1 MSDHAATERR
11 ILQIEARW
19 AWFVGALVAL
29 ILVAILYAGIA
40 MQINPPSN
48 REFIDPKTLHLSG
61 EFTEDNLGTSAEQS
75 GQVTVRMITTQFAFV
90 PQCVVVP
97 ANRPVTLRFATP
109 DVIHGILVTGT
120 NVNTMVVPG
129 YVSQVHTEFT
139 KTGDMLMPCDE
150 YCGFGHSQ
158 MVAQV
163 RVVPPEQFRPGPDGK
178 VSCG

>member
-1 MSDHAATERR
+1 MDHTAAEQR
-11 ILQIEARW
+11 ILRIEARW
-19 AWFVGALVAL
+19 AWFTGTMVAL

-61 EFTEDNLGTSAEQS
+61 EFTEENLGTAVDPS
-75 GQVTVRMITTQFAFV
+75 GEVTMRMITTQFAFV

-97 ANRPVTLRFATP
+97 ANRPVTLRFASP

-129 YVSQVHTEFT
+129 YVSQVHTVFT

-150 YCGFGHSQ
+150 FCGFGHSQ
-158 MVAQV
+158 MVAHV
-163 RVVPPEQFRPGPDGK
+163 KVVPADEFRPGPDGK
-178 VSCG
+178 VTCG